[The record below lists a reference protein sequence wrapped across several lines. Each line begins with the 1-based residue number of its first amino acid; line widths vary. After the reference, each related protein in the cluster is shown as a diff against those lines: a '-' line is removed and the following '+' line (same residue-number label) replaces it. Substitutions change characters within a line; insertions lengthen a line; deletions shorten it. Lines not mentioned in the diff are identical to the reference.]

1 MILDEASMV
10 NLRNFVLS
18 QDRISRVVINDY
30 NAESTNFMP
39 IFTHL
44 LKLDSLDLI
53 EVFVK
58 DFVERFPVEQF
69 CNRMVRE
76 LCLNIFANASML
88 EHCFRVFPS
97 VTSLQVDFESL
108 LENRFISL
116 INAQENLR
124 EFTISG
130 QFKLVYADLTEGF
143 LQQLQIKNLEKVSF
157 RAYPGFLYDRVL
169 NFNAFTKNHPNIK
182 EFKIETVAFGLELIE
197 VILKNLQ
204 QLEKLVISTPNL
216 TIAWNQEELYRLRN
230 SKGAKVSWAIMDN

>member
-1 MILDEASMV
+1 MV

>member
-1 MILDEASMV
+1 MA
-10 NLRNFVLS
+10 NLQNFVLS
-18 QDRISRVVINDY
+18 QNRISRVLIDDY

-39 IFTHL
+39 IFSHL
-44 LKLDSLDLI
+44 LKLDSLDSI

-58 DFVERFPVEQF
+58 DFVERFPVEQL

-76 LCLNIFANASML
+76 LRTNGNVQAFML
-88 EHCFRVFPS
+88 EHYFRVFLS
-97 VTSLQVDFESL
+97 VTSLQVDFQSL
-108 LENRFISL
+108 WANRFISL

-124 EFTISG
+124 EFAVSETSNS
-130 QFKLVYADLTEGF
+130 VPADLREVY
-143 LQQLQIKNLEKVSF
+143 LQRLQIKNLEKVSF

-197 VILKNLQ
+197 VILKNLK

-230 SKGAKVSWAIMDN
+230 SKGAKVSWTLIDD